1 MCPTS
6 RKGVFTRR
14 SAGQTYRLQRDGDAV
29 RAVYCNEETIG
40 FIGSDKINEY
50 QPPIGM
56 NWLGEV
62 QGCDLVVAAAEDE
75 ASSVEYRLQKGERLK
90 LVTSLPQ
97 WTARLALARGW
108 QFDIESV
115 LGGEEGYIDI
125 ADCIA
130 TLRIS
135 GDTLAG
141 NDAREVVALE
151 RIKFG
156 LMYNLRS
163 EL

>member
-1 MCPTS
+1 MCPIS

-29 RAVYCNEETIG
+29 RTVYCNEEAVG
-40 FIGSDKINEY
+40 FIGSDKVNEY
-50 QPPIGM
+50 QPPIGV

-62 QGCDLVVAAAEDE
+62 PGCDLVIGAAEDKADAMAE
-75 ASSVEYRLQKGERLK
+75 QLQSGERLK

-130 TLRIS
+130 TLRVS

-141 NDAREVVALE
+141 NDAQEVVALE